1 MAKAAAGSE
10 RPRRTREHINASK
23 SHNYIEKFFVDKGHT
38 VDRPGADYGYDV
50 LVNTYDAE
58 GYAESGLPTRT
69 MGRELA
75 EDTLFFAAPLAAGRA
90 LAKAAGG

>member
-1 MAKAAAGSE
+1 VPEVEAEMW
-10 RPRRTREHINASK
+10 PTRETLAEPVAGDESP
-23 SHNYIEKFFVDKGHT
+23 
-38 VDRPGADYGYDV
+38 PGAYDELLEICRDRHDLAV
-50 LVNTYDAE
+50 ERVDLE

-75 EDTLFFAAPLAAGRA
+75 EDALFFAAPLAAGRA